1 MGKVKFL
8 FPNSYEIFFHDT
20 PAKNLFT
27 KDKRTFSHGCI
38 RLEDAKKL
46 AEYLLKDDPSWTP
59 EKIEQAMNSGKE
71 QFVQVKKPVPVM
83 ITYFTA
89 WTDQN
94 GKLNFRDDVYSHDAK
109 TRTRMFGTTSALQ
122 QPPYTDS
129 MRKDSTKG
137 KI

>member
-8 FPNSYEIFFHDT
+8 FANSYEIFFHDT

-27 KDKRTFSHGCI
+27 KDKRAFSHGCI

-46 AEYLLKDDPSWTP
+46 AEYLLKDDPSWAP

-83 ITYFTA
+83 ISYFTA

-94 GKLNFRDDVYSHDAK
+94 GKLNFRDDVYNHDAK
-109 TRTRMFGTTSALQ
+109 TRARMFGATSLQ
-122 QPPYTDS
+122 PSPNIDS
-129 MRKDSTKG
+129 IQKDSTKG